1 MLACV
6 NADNEFCQMADANQ
20 HFAINILATEH
31 TDLSTVFAGLGADPE
46 ADRFASGQ
54 WTTLKTG
61 SPVLS
66 NALVSLDCEL
76 PSPGTQHGTHKIYIG
91 NVIALNSNDAAALVY
106 AQRAYAKTTPL

>member
-6 NADNEFCQMADANQ
+6 NAENEFCALADANE
-20 HFAINILATEH
+20 HFAINILATHH
-31 TDLSTVFAGLGADPE
+31 TDLSTVFAGLGDDPD
-46 ADRFASGQ
+46 ADRFATGQ

-66 NALVSLDCEL
+66 DALVSLDCEL
-76 PSPGTQHGTHKIYIG
+76 PSAGTLHGTHKIYIG
-91 NVIALNSNDAAALVY
+91 NVIALASNDSAALVY

>member
-6 NADNEFCQMADANQ
+6 NADNEFCEKADANQ
-20 HFAINILATEH
+20 QFAINLLATEH
-31 TDLSTVFAGLGADPE
+31 TNLSTVFAGLGEDPD
-46 ADRFASGQ
+46 ADRFSRGQ

-61 SPVLS
+61 SPILS
-66 NALVSLDCEL
+66 NALVALDCEL

-91 NVIALNSNDAAALVY
+91 NVVALSSNDAAALVY